1 VKLIDLKVKEFLD
14 ELSSSSPAPGGGSVS
29 ALAGANGCSLIMMV
43 ANLTVGKKKFK
54 ALPDQIQN
62 QYNQSIEVFKKA
74 KVKFIEYIDL
84 DTESFNDLMAAY
96 KLPKETDEEAS
107 LRNTEIEKATIGCIK
122 IPLKVSTLALK
133 VLREVESLIEY
144 SNRNTISDQ
153 GVSVLM
159 LYSAIEGAAMN
170 VLINLPGL
178 EDEGL
183 KKEFKQ
189 TIDEI
194 LFEAEELKDRL
205 IEEVKYLLK

>member
-1 VKLIDLKVKEFLD
+1 
-14 ELSSSSPAPGGGSVS
+14 
-29 ALAGANGCSLIMMV
+29 
-43 ANLTVGKKKFK
+43 
-54 ALPDQIQN
+54 
-62 QYNQSIEVFKKA
+62 
-74 KVKFIEYIDL
+74 
-84 DTESFNDLMAAY
+84 MAAY

-144 SNRNTISDQ
+144 SNQNTISDQ